1 MAVTTYSELV
11 ATIQTWMARSDLGG
25 TAQDFITLG
34 ENYLN
39 FGGDPDTDP
48 PLRCREMELVTSLTP
63 TDGICTLPTD
73 YLEYR
78 RVVETVSPRR
88 ELKYITPDAAEV
100 LYPSRTGGLSAN
112 FTIIG
117 SDLYTF
123 PLSSSTIELTY
134 YRQIPALT
142 EDAPTNWLLTKSPSV
157 YLRAALLQAADY
169 TRKTEEIAKHA
180 TMLRGMV
187 SGLNHTNMMGNYA
200 RAGVTMKGVTP

>member
-1 MAVTTYSELV
+1 MAISTYPELV
-11 ATIQTWMARSDLGG
+11 ATISTWMARSDLGG
-25 TAQDFITLG
+25 TAPDFITLA

-48 PLRCREMELVTSLTP
+48 PLRTRDMEAVVDLTP
-63 TDGICTLPTD
+63 TDGICTVPDD

-78 RVVETVSPRR
+78 RVVEKVSPRR

-100 LYPSRTGGLSAN
+100 LYPSRTGGLGSN
-112 FTIIG
+112 FTLIG
-117 SDLYTF
+117 PSLYTF
-123 PLSSSTIELTY
+123 PLSSSDIELTY

-142 EDAPTNWLLTKSPSV
+142 EDAPTNWLLTKAPSI

-180 TMLRGMV
+180 TMVRGMV
-187 SGLNHTNMMGNYA
+187 KGLNHSNMMGNYA
-200 RAGVTMKGVTP
+200 RAGVTAKGVTP